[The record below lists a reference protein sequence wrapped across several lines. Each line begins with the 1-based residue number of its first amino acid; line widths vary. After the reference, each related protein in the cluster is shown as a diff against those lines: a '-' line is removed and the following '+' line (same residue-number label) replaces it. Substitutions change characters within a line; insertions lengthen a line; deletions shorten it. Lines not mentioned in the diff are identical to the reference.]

1 MSLPDELAKLA
12 GLRRSGLLSEEEF
25 DKAKQLTLAGAARR
39 LSGDPPGRPAAS
51 GSPAAA
57 TPTSSKRQKT
67 TGREWV
73 DLPVPSTEQ
82 RVVLDAVAS
91 GGCAAVTSV
100 AGSGKTTLMLQIAA
114 DLQRRQ
120 PGRQA
125 LIVTYNRALRDEC
138 DERIR
143 QLGLK
148 TTVRSYTL
156 HSLVAMSA
164 GASCKNDTEMLKI
177 TESWNSG
184 ATVPASLPCGV
195 VLLDEV
201 QDLRPSFYSALRHIL
216 RAANPGGQ
224 SMQMVLVGDPKQ
236 LLYDFPGYG
245 SDKASA
251 QYLERPSEF
260 FGGELTRGREWR
272 QLQLSVSYRLTPSMA
287 SVVNVIW
294 GTAIVGGSQAE
305 DIPVEYWYPNTPS
318 CQHPS
323 FTLQLGQCGA
333 GQTSI
338 SGLSVI

>member
-1 MSLPDELAKLA
+1 
-12 GLRRSGLLSEEEF
+12 
-25 DKAKQLTLAGAARR
+25 
-39 LSGDPPGRPAAS
+39 
-51 GSPAAA
+51 
-57 TPTSSKRQKT
+57 
-67 TGREWV
+67 
-73 DLPVPSTEQ
+73 
-82 RVVLDAVAS
+82 
-91 GGCAAVTSV
+91 
-100 AGSGKTTLMLQIAA
+100 
-114 DLQRRQ
+114 
-120 PGRQA
+120 
-125 LIVTYNRALRDEC
+125 
-138 DERIR
+138 
-143 QLGLK
+143 
-148 TTVRSYTL
+148 
-156 HSLVAMSA
+156 
-164 GASCKNDTEMLKI
+164 
-177 TESWNSG
+177 
-184 ATVPASLPCGV
+184 
-195 VLLDEV
+195 
-201 QDLRPSFYSALRHIL
+201 LRHIL